1 MINQILIVGG
11 IAFVIGGAYT
21 FHAGDLYPSALTAEP
36 IAMNVAGDGAPSMIA
51 AMASSPAPAPPPTLA
66 AAYFPQPTPPPPWAA
81 DLANANPADGQTAF
95 ASCAGCHGAQGSP
108 SPGAPFPRLAGL
120 AAPYVAGRL
129 YAYRAGAGPAGNPMQ
144 GIAST
149 LNLHTMAA
157 LAAYIATM
165 PVPPSKPANGPAAI
179 TYLDEFGD
187 NARAIPACGACHGPA
202 GEGVSPFIPALAG
215 QTSSYIASRLSTWRD
230 MSSPGP
236 GDKVMAAIAKRLTPA
251 EIRALGDFYQQQ

>member
-1 MINQILIVGG
+1 MINQILIAGG
-11 IAFVIGGAYT
+11 IAFVAGGAYL
-21 FHAGDLYPSALTAEP
+21 FHQADLYVSALTA
-36 IAMNVAGDGAPSMIA
+36 AL
-51 AMASSPAPAPPPTLA
+51 PPTLA
-66 AAYFPQPTPPPPWAA
+66 AAASTAEAPPPQSAANFPQPAPPPPWAA
-81 DLANANPADGQTAF
+81 DLAHANPADGQTVF

-120 AAPYVAGRL
+120 AAPYVAERL

-144 GIAST
+144 GIAGT
-149 LNLHTMAA
+149 LSPHTIAA
-157 LAAYIATM
+157 LAAYIATL

-187 NARAIPACGACHGPA
+187 NARAIPACGACHGPSGA
-202 GEGVSPFIPALAG
+202 GVSPFIPALAG
-215 QTSSYIASRLSTWRD
+215 QTSSYIASRLNTWRD

-236 GDKVMAAIAKRLTPA
+236 DDKVMAAIAKRLTPA